1 MQPRAAALTCLA
13 LAAGLVASAA
23 LPTSAVAQQRNCIDT
38 LAGMPDYSRMVNA
51 VTHSHMVNDLRNM
64 QNVTIFAPTNRAID
78 AVSSVVVD
86 RLFPRDPAGGGR
98 QADPILA
105 TAAIQAHVVQGR
117 MPASALAQGV
127 QLTTIAG
134 SQLTFAGPAAG
145 ERGATITGPGGV
157 SARIVQGDIPC
168 SNGVI
173 HGIDGALVR

>member
-1 MQPRAAALTCLA
+1 MQSRATALTSLA
-13 LAAGLVASAA
+13 LAAGLAVTLS
-23 LPTSAVAQQRNCIDT
+23 SGAVAQQRNCIDT

-51 VTHSHMVNDLRNM
+51 VTHSHMVNDLRTM

-78 AVSSVVVD
+78 AVSSMVVD
-86 RLFPRDPAGGGR
+86 RLFPRDPAGGAR

-117 MPASALAQGV
+117 MPAAALAQGV

-134 SQLTFAGPAAG
+134 SQLIFAGPASG
-145 ERGATITGPGGV
+145 ESGATITGPGGV

-173 HGIDGALVR
+173 HGIDAALVR

>member
-1 MQPRAAALTCLA
+1 MQTRAAALTCLS
-13 LAAGLVASAA
+13 LAASLAAA
-23 LPTSAVAQQRNCIDT
+23 LPTGAAAQARNCIDT

-127 QLTTIAG
+127 HLTTVAG
-134 SQLTFAGPAAG
+134 SQLTVAAPATG

>member
-1 MQPRAAALTCLA
+1 MYRRPTRLTGLA
-13 LAAGLVASAA
+13 LAAGLLAA
-23 LPTSAVAQQRNCIDT
+23 LPDVAAAQARNCIDT

-51 VTHSHMVNDLRNM
+51 VTHSHMVNDLRTM

-78 AVSSVVVD
+78 AVSSMVVD

-117 MPASALAQGV
+117 MPAAALAQGV

-134 SQLTFAGPAAG
+134 SQLTFTSPASG
-145 ERGATITGPGGV
+145 ERGATIAGPGGV

-173 HGIDGALVR
+173 HGIDSALVR

>member
-1 MQPRAAALTCLA
+1 MQRRPATLTGLA
-13 LAAGLVASAA
+13 LAASLAAMAA
-23 LPTSAVAQQRNCIDT
+23 LPGGAAAQQRNCIDT
-38 LAGMPDYSRMVNA
+38 LAGMPDYTRMVNA

-64 QNVTIFAPTNRAID
+64 QNITIFAPTNAAINQ
-78 AVSSVVVD
+78 VNPQIVD

-98 QADPILA
+98 VADPILA

-127 QLTTIAG
+127 HLTTVAG

-173 HGIDGALVR
+173 HGIDSALVR